1 MSTAQNSCQK
11 CQRKII
17 PSISNRCMYCGA
29 DLPEEHHLD
38 AEQKSQLLADK
49 LAQFKHN
56 EENAH
61 TIISGMRRDFGLPEP
76 KKSREQ
82 QKTDNAAALAAA
94 LSNLNDQS
102 EGKE

>member
-1 MSTAQNSCQK
+1 MNTAPINCQQ
-11 CQRKII
+11 CGRKIL

-29 DLPEEHHLD
+29 DLPREHRLD
-38 AEQKSQLLADK
+38 AQQKSQLLADK

-76 KKSREQ
+76 KKSRKQ
-82 QKTDNAAALAAA
+82 RKADSAAALAAA
-94 LSNLNDQS
+94 MSNLQDRS
-102 EGKE
+102 EGRE